1 MTSYIKYI
9 YRFTLFVVMSFSVC
23 SCATQAV
30 LPSDSAFMN
39 IWVSPEYLSFDKGN
53 REGYLTV
60 VVTGVE
66 YLPTA
71 NDNQTL

>member
-1 MTSYIKYI
+1 MINHIKYL
-9 YRFTLFVVMSFSVC
+9 YRITLFVMVLFSVC
-23 SCATQAV
+23 SCATQTV

-39 IWVSPEYLSFDKGN
+39 IWVSPEYLNFDEGN

-66 YLPTA
+66 YLPSVS
-71 NDNQTL
+71 DNQAL

>member
-1 MTSYIKYI
+1 MINYIKYL
-9 YRFTLFVVMSFSVC
+9 YRIIFFVMVLFSVC

-39 IWVSPEYLSFDKGN
+39 IWVSPEYLSFEEGN

-66 YLPTA
+66 YLPSA
-71 NDNQTL
+71 NDNQSL